1 MMGRLIIVF
10 VITTAAVLLI
20 AGSVDAQMAEK
31 AELEALSSDYNQSL
45 RPAQSPFSLLDL
57 SRIKWSHSYSVA
69 FFSGGGNSGSAGLF
83 QTSAVYDI
91 SSSLTLGVNLGI
103 AHSGVLLSEQSRDAT
118 FLPGFTLDYHP
129 SDKFR
134 MTLMVQTYNGMT
146 NPYYHNR
153 SGLFG
158 RPLLGP

>member
-1 MMGRLIIVF
+1 MMGRLISASAV
-10 VITTAAVLLI
+10 VIAALI
-20 AGSVDAQMAEK
+20 LVAGSASAQMSEE
-31 AELEALSSDYNQSL
+31 AELQELSSEFNQGL
-45 RPAQSPFSLLDL
+45 RPAESPFSLLDI
-57 SRIKWSHSYSVA
+57 SRIKWSHSYSVS
-69 FFSGGGNSGSAGLF
+69 FFSGGGYSGSAGLF

-91 SSSLTLGVNLGI
+91 SSDLTLGVNLGI
-103 AHSGVLLSEQSRDAT
+103 AHSGFLLSEQSQDAT

-134 MTLMVQTYNGMT
+134 MTLMIQTYNGLT
-146 NPYYHNR
+146 SPYYRNR

>member
-1 MMGRLIIVF
+1 MMGRLIGTSGIVL
-10 VITTAAVLLI
+10 AALLLI
-20 AGSVDAQMAEK
+20 VGSSGAQMAEK
-31 AELEALSSDYNQSL
+31 AELEALSSEYNQSL
-45 RPAQSPFSLLDL
+45 RPADSPFSLLDL

-69 FFSGGGNSGSAGLF
+69 FFSGGGYSGSAGLF
-83 QTSAVYDI
+83 QTAAVYDI

-103 AHSGVLLSEQSRDAT
+103 AHSGVLLSDQSRDAT

-134 MTLMVQTYNGMT
+134 MTLMVQTYNSLT

>member
-1 MMGRLIIVF
+1 MMGRLLSTSVMM
-10 VITTAAVLLI
+10 ITAVLLVV
-20 AGSVDAQMAEK
+20 GTVDAQMADK
-31 AELEALSSDYNQSL
+31 AELESLSSEYNQSL
-45 RPAQSPFSLLDL
+45 RPAESPFSLLDL

-69 FFSGGGNSGSAGLF
+69 FFSGGGYSGSAGLF

-103 AHSGVLLSEQSRDAT
+103 AHSGMLLSSESSNAT
-118 FLPGFTLDYHP
+118 FLPGLTLDYHP

-134 MTLMVQTYNGMT
+134 ATLMIQTYNGLT
-146 NPYYHNR
+146 NPYYYNR

-158 RPLLGP
+158 HPLIGP